1 MLTKTSQTAVQALVF
16 LVEVGGESPTS
27 PGKIAEHLGASPS
40 YMAKISTLLVRADI
54 LQTFRGMYGG
64 VKLSHEPEQ
73 IRLLD
78 IVEACQGK
86 ILGDYC
92 QDHPRLKEVCAYHRA
107 MSELQG
113 AIVETLERWTLA
125 DIAAKPAP
133 SPSLRGV
140 VPCRIDRETGDVPD

>member
-1 MLTKTSQTAVQALVF
+1 MLTKTSQTAIQALLF
-16 LVEVGGESPTS
+16 IAEAGEGSPVS
-27 PGKIAEHLGASPS
+27 PGKIAEHLDASPS
-40 YMAKISTLLVRADI
+40 YMAKIRTLLVKADI

-73 IRLLD
+73 IRLLH

-86 ILGDYC
+86 ILPDYC

-107 MSELQG
+107 MSELQR

-125 DIAAKPAP
+125 DLAAKPAP
-133 SPSLRGV
+133 SPALRGV
-140 VPCRIDRETGDVPD
+140 APCRMIGAGP